1 MKLDNCREPSI
12 DDVFDA
18 AGEMTEAICRLRGV
32 SVESLSSAELREIM
46 DLALSEA
53 YGAARMP

>member
-32 SVESLSSAELREIM
+32 SVESLFPAELREIM
-46 DLALSEA
+46 DLSLSEA

>member
-1 MKLDNCREPSI
+1 MKLDNRREPSI

-18 AGEMTEAICRLRGV
+18 AGEMTEAICQLRGI
-32 SVESLSSAELREIM
+32 SVDSLSPAELRQIM

-53 YGAARMP
+53 YGSARMP